1 MPHAILPKGGNS
13 TLPIH
18 HGETLSVDLTWQSS
32 TANVDVDLFLIMVDA
47 SGQVISNEA
56 VVFYN
61 QRRYLDGA
69 VEYLADATRRTGG
82 REHSASVSL
91 ALMPDDVHRI
101 AIAASLDSSEGVLGR
116 LDDLRLLVKSP
127 SGVSFEIP
135 ASGLSN
141 ENVAVMGELYRRNAD
156 WKIRSVSQGW
166 TGGLESFLGEHGVT
180 IEEEAPVAL
189 SASPTSDAVPSWPAS
204 ARLSDLHDL
213 EHRIREKEAVLR
225 ELESMIVETRELKL
239 LQDLGIYE
247 FAHPLD
253 DAVQYKDRLD
263 TLRTDLKAVAKERG
277 VTGASNW
284 AVNGNVKD
292 GARMVREQCR
302 LMLRAY
308 NAEADNCIR
317 TVRSHN
323 LESTVSRLTRAKD
336 SIEKLGRSM
345 AIQITGE
352 YHDLRLAEIHLT
364 ADYHLKVAEE
374 REAQRAI
381 REELREQEKVEREL
395 QKAREQFEKE
405 RDQYA
410 AALQIAV
417 SSGDADAI
425 ATMQERLDKAEY
437 NLRDIVNREANA
449 KTGYVYV
456 ISNLG
461 AFGDQ
466 IVKIGMTRRLEPT
479 ERIRE
484 LSGAGVPFLYDVHVL
499 FFSDDAAGLEAQLHR
514 EFEARR
520 VNRINLRREFFY
532 ATPYEVREAVR
543 RIVGATTLDFREEAE
558 ASEFRRSMSMSK
570 GD

>member
-1 MPHAILPKGGNS
+1 MPHSVLSKGGNS
-13 TLPIH
+13 TLPTNT
-18 HGETLSVDLTWQSS
+18 GERLSVGLKWQSS
-32 TANVDVDLFLIMVDA
+32 SSNSDVDLFLIVVD
-47 SGQVISNEA
+47 SGGRVPSNEA

-61 QRRYLDGA
+61 QPRYLDGA
-69 VEYLADATRRTGG
+69 IEYVG
-82 REHSASVSL
+82 RKSAQAGVQEHSATISL
-91 ALMPDDVHRI
+91 SQIPESLQRI
-101 AIAASLDSSEGVLGR
+101 AIAASLDSPNQVLGQ
-116 LDDLRLLVKSP
+116 LGDLRLIVKSP
-127 SGVSFEIP
+127 SGVSFEVP
-135 ASGLSN
+135 ALDLSN
-141 ENVAVMGELYRRNAD
+141 ENVAVMGEIYRRNGD

-166 TGGLESFLGEHGVT
+166 TGGLESFLDEYGVT
-180 IEEEAPVAL
+180 LGGEVPPAPRPDHL
-189 SASPTSDAVPSWPAS
+189 LREPDQH
-204 ARLSDLHDL
+204 RINDLHDL

-225 ELESMIVETRELKL
+225 ELQSMIVETREIKL

-253 DAVQYKDRLD
+253 DAIQYKDRLD
-263 TLRTDLKAVAKERG
+263 RLRAKLKETAKERG
-277 VTGASNW
+277 VTGAANW
-284 AVNGNVKD
+284 AVNGSLQD

-323 LESTVSRLTRAKD
+323 LEPTILRLTRAKD
-336 SIEKLGRSM
+336 SIQKLGRSM
-345 AIQITGE
+345 AIQITEE
-352 YHDLRLAEIHLT
+352 YHDLRLAEIRLT

-374 REAQRAI
+374 REAQRAL

-395 QKAREQFEKE
+395 QKAREKFEKE
-405 RDQYA
+405 RDQYE
-410 AALQIAV
+410 AALQIAIK
-417 SSGDADAI
+417 SGDASAI
-425 ATMQERLDKAEY
+425 ATMQARLEQAEV
-437 NLRDIVNREANA
+437 NLRDIKNREANA
-449 KTGYVYV
+449 RAGYVYV

-499 FFSDDAAGLEAQLHR
+499 FFSDDAAGLEGQLHR
-514 EFEARR
+514 EFEDRR

-532 ATPYEVREAVR
+532 ATPHEVREAVR
-543 RIVGATTLDFREEAE
+543 RIVGATTLEFREEAE

-570 GD
+570 GE